1 MLDEK
6 IFLILGYLLFCIGT
20 ILGIPHGIS
29 KGKGDPAH
37 TELWRVAHLS
47 TCIGGISIIVLQY
60 VLKNILPEIWV
71 YALVAYSSA
80 SYLFAI
86 ACMLSAKNK
95 VYWYKNRR
103 MKIAKVI
110 YSMHIVASCLSMIAI
125 FGTLG
130 ALFY

>member
-110 YSMHIVASCLSMIAI
+110 YSMHIVAS
-125 FGTLG
+125 
-130 ALFY
+130 